1 MIAVVFPGQGSQVP
15 GMGKDLFE
23 SHSESK
29 AVFDAVQLAT
39 GTDIASLCFDSDEE
53 TLRQTQNAQLAL
65 FTCGIA
71 SYEALKANLP
81 TEHFLAGH
89 SVGEYAAVVASGALF
104 IEQGAKL
111 VQIRGNLM
119 ASAGSE
125 RPGGMAAVLGLERE
139 KLESVCQSAS
149 QPNDVVVI
157 ANDNCPGQLVISGD
171 KTAVERASG
180 MASEAGAKRVLPLKV
195 SGAFHSP
202 LMLESARK
210 MGEAL
215 RGAAWNEQKLIVFA
229 NVTASPIEHG
239 MEWANLFEKQ
249 LLNPVRWTE
258 TIQNM
263 SKEGVDTIIE
273 CGPGEVLCG
282 LARRTDPSIRTLKVG
297 DSASLQST
305 ILALQSEA
313 IQA

>member
-1 MIAVVFPGQGSQVP
+1 
-15 GMGKDLFE
+15 MGKDLYE
-23 SHSESK
+23 AVSEFK
-29 AVFDAVQLAT
+29 AVFEVVSMAT
-39 GTDIASLCFDSDEE
+39 GTDLASLCFDSDEE
-53 TLRQTQNAQLAL
+53 TLRETQNAQLVL

-81 TEHFLAGH
+81 EEHFLAGH
-89 SVGEYAAVVASGALF
+89 SVGEYAAVVASGALT
-104 IEQGAKL
+104 IEQGAQL

-125 RPGGMAAVLGLERE
+125 RPGGMAAVLGLDRDRLER
-139 KLESVCQSAS
+139 VCISAS
-149 QPNDVVVI
+149 KSDDVVVI

-171 KTAVERASG
+171 KSAVERASV
-180 MASEAGAKRVLPLKV
+180 MASGAGAKRVLPLKV

-215 RGAAWNEQKLIVFA
+215 RAADWNEQKLIVYA
-229 NVTASPIEHG
+229 NVTAGPVEHG
-239 MEWANLFEKQ
+239 REWADLFEKQ
-249 LLNPVRWTE
+249 LQNPVRWTE
-258 TIQNM
+258 TVQNM
-263 SKEGVDTIIE
+263 VNDGANTLIE

-282 LARRTDPSIRTLKVG
+282 LARRTDPAIRTLKVG

-305 ILALQSEA
+305 IQALQSEA